1 MSKVIY
7 RPHFREHAEGHLFL
21 GKDKVGAV
29 TIQLIGTAAMC
40 QSELDFY
47 GNLIS
52 QALSN
57 LTKEQRE
64 EAKRLAEITRS

>member
-7 RPHFREHAEGHLFL
+7 RPHFREHAEGHIFL

-29 TIQLIGTAAMC
+29 TIQLTGAASMR
-40 QSELDFY
+40 QDELDFY

-52 QALSN
+52 KALNN

-64 EAKRLAEITRS
+64 EAERLAEITGS